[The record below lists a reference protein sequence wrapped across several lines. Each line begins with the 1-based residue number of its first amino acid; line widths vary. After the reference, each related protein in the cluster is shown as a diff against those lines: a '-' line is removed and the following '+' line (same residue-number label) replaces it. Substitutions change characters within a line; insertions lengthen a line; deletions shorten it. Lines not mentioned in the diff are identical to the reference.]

1 MPPYG
6 SPTPMNIS
14 RLERRVMNAL
24 ALGGRI
30 LLIRDD
36 DGTAIDV
43 ECYTREGW
51 ILSDCTFAMFKSLRA
66 KKFVA
71 SQNSGPYRITRHG
84 LLLLRSP

>member
-1 MPPYG
+1 
-6 SPTPMNIS
+6 MNIS
-14 RLERRVMNAL
+14 RRERRVMNAL

-36 DGTAIDV
+36 DGKPIDT

-51 ILSDCTFAMFKSLRA
+51 ILSDCTFVMFKSLRA

-71 SQNSGPYRITRHG
+71 SQNSGPYRITRLG
-84 LLLLRSP
+84 LLTLRSP